1 MTDVYFKNN
10 VAGEKIVMTIP
21 PTASDTQVG
30 WGVMKLLELDVKL
43 SDIRWYAGY
52 AEDGSALST
61 FKGLIDQNWGIDMST
76 FPFPHHNCSFRPDGD
91 ALSWDTRLLAT
102 IAILSEFTAGQADQ
116 ISSLL
121 CNAVELRVG
130 KSKQQLLV
138 LKDIDV
144 KRVIR
149 DIMQPVR
156 EDEGEDDKELAK
168 KPKSVYK
175 QCKKGE
181 KKAKEDDGPV
191 TMGEALDEIVM
202 DDVNEGMG
210 KVTLPE

>member
-1 MTDVYFKNN
+1 LHESHGATL
-10 VAGEKIVMTIP
+10 T
-21 PTASDTQVG
+21 
-30 WGVMKLLELDVKL
+30 LD
-43 SDIRWYAGY
+43 I
-52 AEDGSALST
+52 
-61 FKGLIDQNWGIDMST
+61 IDQNWGIDMSK
-76 FPFPHHNCSFRPDGD
+76 FPFPHHDCSFRPDGD
-91 ALSWDTRLLAT
+91 TSSWDTRLLAT

-116 ISSLL
+116 IGTLL

-156 EDEGEDDKELAK
+156 EDEGEEDKELAK
-168 KPKSVYK
+168 KCKSDYK
-175 QCKKGE
+175 QRKKGE

>member
-10 VAGEKIVMTIP
+10 VAGERIVMTVP

-61 FKGLIDQNWGIDMST
+61 FKGLIDQYWGIDMST
-76 FPFPHHNCSFRPDGD
+76 FPFPHHDCSFRPDGD
-91 ALSWDTRLLAT
+91 TSSWDTRLLAT

-116 ISSLL
+116 IGTLL

-156 EDEGEDDKELAK
+156 EDEGQEDKELAK
-168 KPKSVYK
+168 KCKSDYK
-175 QCKKGE
+175 Q
-181 KKAKEDDGPV
+181 
-191 TMGEALDEIVM
+191 
-202 DDVNEGMG
+202 
-210 KVTLPE
+210 